1 MTEELSQRQCV
12 PCEGGA
18 EPLAGEAAQELL
30 AQLDGWELVEGHH
43 LFKRYSFADFAAAL
57 HFANQIGAVAE
68 AVYHHPLICL
78 TWGRVDL
85 SIWTHAIDGLSEN
98 DFILAAKC
106 DKAPA

>member
-1 MTEELSQRQCV
+1 MSQELSQRQCV

-18 EPLAGEAAQELL
+18 EPLSGEAADDLL
-30 AQLDGWELVEGHH
+30 AQLDGWVLAEGHH

-57 HFANQIGAVAE
+57 AFANRIGAIAE

-85 SIWTHAIDGLSEN
+85 SIWTHAIDTLNFSN
-98 DFILAAKC
+98 FFV
-106 DKAPA
+106 